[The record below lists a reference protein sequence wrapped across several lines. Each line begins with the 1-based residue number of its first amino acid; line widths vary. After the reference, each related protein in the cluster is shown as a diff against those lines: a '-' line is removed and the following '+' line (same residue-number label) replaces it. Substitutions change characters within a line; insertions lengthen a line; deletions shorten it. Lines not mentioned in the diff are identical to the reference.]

1 MFSNCGLRVS
11 RSIDGSRDW
20 PPNGNAYGFRSID
33 VMRARLEA
41 LPGVSLPL
49 GNKVGLV
56 IGGGIIRDKFEV
68 RYPLECVA

>member
-1 MFSNCGLRVS
+1 
-11 RSIDGSRDW
+11 
-20 PPNGNAYGFRSID
+20 
-33 VMRARLEA
+33 MRARLEA